1 MDSFLEDEKSKVNS
15 MAIKSLK
22 SQNINGPVY
31 ENVDKIKNRRATPGP
46 TPVQSN
52 PIFRSQS
59 KLMENFP
66 KHLRQRRG
74 SFLYK
79 QDSSSNIGDVIS
91 PKLASTKND
100 TIAPSEDLIITPF
113 AQILVKLR

>member
-1 MDSFLEDEKSKVNS
+1 MDSFLEDERPKVNS
-15 MAIKSLK
+15 MATKSLK
-22 SQNINGPVY
+22 SQNINGPLY
-31 ENVDKIKNRRATPGP
+31 ENLDKMKSRRASPGP

-59 KLMENFP
+59 KPMENFP